1 MTSEPEIRLR
11 VRFLKRAFAVVC
23 LFGLPSIVTAAAK
36 NDYDC
41 KNDDPG
47 AVVVKD
53 VA

>member
-1 MTSEPEIRLR
+1 M
-11 VRFLKRAFAVVC
+11 RFLKRVFAIVC
-23 LFGLPSIVTAAAK
+23 LFGLPSIVAAAAK
-36 NDYDC
+36 NDYDR